1 MGDTGPGQLTRLGPR
16 LVIPKRQT
24 DPAMYGGERVC
35 FKPARWRC
43 AGSPP
48 PIEGGPERSTG

>member
-24 DPAMYGGERVC
+24 DPAMRGCERV
-35 FKPARWRC
+35 
-43 AGSPP
+43 
-48 PIEGGPERSTG
+48 RSVSTLALRR